1 MAPARHLPF
10 IYAVFA
16 ASGAAA
22 LLYQVVWQ
30 RALFAVYGINIES
43 VTVVVTAFMLGL
55 GLGGLAGGALSRRPR
70 RSLLALFALAE
81 LGVGL
86 FGFFSLGIFRWV
98 GAMTLQA
105 PAPVTALLTFLLVLV
120 PTLLMGATLPLL
132 VAHAVRRSGNVGQ
145 SVGLLYFVNT
155 LGSAAASLAAVVFV
169 LGRFGETGT
178 VRLAAVLNLAVSGAV
193 YVRLRFGAQEEP

>member
-1 MAPARHLPF
+1 MARAHHLPF

-55 GLGGLAGGALSRRPR
+55 GLGGLVGGALSRRPR
-70 RSLLALFALAE
+70 RSLLALFAVAE

-98 GAMTLQA
+98 GASTLRA
-105 PAPVTALLTFLLVLV
+105 PPAVTALSTFLLVLA

-132 VAHAVRRSGNVGQ
+132 VAHAVRRSGNVGR

-178 VRLAAVLNLAVSGAV
+178 VRLAAGLNLAVSGAV
-193 YVRLRFGAQEEP
+193 YVRLRFGAREEP